1 MALAKCFDRTRAGE
15 VDREEELAA
24 ATEVRRDSTL
34 TGLEGLRAD
43 FRDGVL
49 APFLEALFG
58 AGLAVLAFKR
68 TGLERA
74 DARVA
79 AFFVT
84 LDLDFAFVAISP
96 QLIRVIPVKVK
107 KGRWQTI
114 CSLRVDYGLFPIPT
128 AAGRPSRGDF
138 LVSISTT

>member
-1 MALAKCFDRTRAGE
+1 MAFAKCFDLTRSGE
-15 VDREEELAA
+15 VDREEGFAA

-34 TGLEGLRAD
+34 PGLESLRAD
-43 FRDGVL
+43 FPAAGL
-49 APFLEALFG
+49 EPFFEALLD
-58 AGLAVLAFKR
+58 AGLVFLAFKR
-68 TGLERA
+68 TDLVRA
-74 DARVA
+74 DVRVDAFLA
-79 AFFVT
+79 AF
-84 LDLDFAFVAISP
+84 DLDFAFVAISP